1 MKKLQNKPAL
11 TLVLISLTLW
21 SWIVSIQSTSASI
34 KTLALL
40 QSRKESKSIIPVSF
54 PLESTIK
61 LINGTSKSGR
71 IVEFDS
77 QGVRLSKSSEPVPI
91 QEVKKILF
99 REDSVVYSR
108 SGDYVIRGDNNNKS
122 TAFNWLIS
130 LDKLRLKDHKI
141 GSAEVDLIEVDP
153 LKVKGAVSTSK
164 NKNITFV
171 VSEIEYKD
179 GSKMIVKGK
188 TVSSQQ

>member
-1 MKKLQNKPAL
+1 MKKLQTKPAL
-11 TLVLISLTLW
+11 ALVLISLTLW
-21 SWIVSIQSTSASI
+21 SLIVSIQSTSTSI

-40 QSRKESKSIIPVSF
+40 QNRKESKSIIPISF

-77 QGVRLSKSSEPVPI
+77 QVVRLSKSSEPVLI

-99 REDSVVYSR
+99 REDSVVYNR
-108 SGDYVIRGDNNNKS
+108 SGDYVIRGSNNNKS
-122 TAFNWLIS
+122 TAFSWLVS
-130 LDKLRLKDHKI
+130 LNKLRLKDYKI
-141 GSAEVDLIEVDP
+141 GSAEIDLIEIDS
-153 LKVKGAVSTSK
+153 LKAKGAVNTAKNNST
-164 NKNITFV
+164 TFV
-171 VSEIEYKD
+171 VSEIEYKE

-188 TVSSQQ
+188 TVSSQ